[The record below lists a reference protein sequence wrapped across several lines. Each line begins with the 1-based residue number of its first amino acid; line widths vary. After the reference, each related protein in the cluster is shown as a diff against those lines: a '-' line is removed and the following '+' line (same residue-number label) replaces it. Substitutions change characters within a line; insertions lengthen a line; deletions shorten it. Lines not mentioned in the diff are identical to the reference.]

1 MKTIEST
8 IVDYMLHFL
17 QYSNQSQPS
26 IEARE
31 PAIRVLTNL
40 LKYHETSWNIW
51 MVSVIS
57 TIIYNLFLLISL
69 LQLIMKIV

>member
-1 MKTIEST
+1 
-8 IVDYMLHFL
+8 MLHFL

-51 MVSVIS
+51 MVIIIL
-57 TIIYNLFLLISL
+57 TIIYNPFYECHYYN
-69 LQLIMKIV
+69 